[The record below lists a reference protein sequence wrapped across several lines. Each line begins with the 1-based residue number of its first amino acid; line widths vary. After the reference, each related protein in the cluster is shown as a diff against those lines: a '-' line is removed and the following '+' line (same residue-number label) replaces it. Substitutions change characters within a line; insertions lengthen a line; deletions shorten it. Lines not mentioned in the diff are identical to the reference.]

1 MFLDDSCCVRFLS
14 LVEETV
20 QRFGVE
26 VQGYALMP
34 NHFHLMVRTPR
45 ANLGVAMRHLL
56 SRYGH
61 WLNKSHG
68 WDGSVF
74 RGRYKN
80 RVVEN
85 LGYWRYLLAYIH
97 LNPVR
102 AGLVVHPDQANWTSH
117 AAYAGREGVPG
128 WLSVAEMLGHFGG
141 VESLERYVRDVHR
154 GSEFPPQG
162 FDPADLFVRQRRA
175 DLDLAGLGERPRSP
189 VFRSREEALADVC
202 AVTGESRE
210 SLFVGRAGRTG
221 NPARW
226 IAMWWLAKGAGL
238 SGSEIARFLDA
249 DPSQVSRTLRR
260 VASAGEEDPR
270 ILRWVA
276 ELTGARSAAAAKVGK
291 DQ

>member
-1 MFLDDSCCVRFLS
+1 VFLDDACCVRFLS
-14 LVEETV
+14 LAEQTV

-34 NHFHLMVRTPR
+34 NHFHLRMRTPR
-45 ANLGVAMRHLL
+45 ANLGVAMRYLL

-61 WLNKSHG
+61 WLNGRHG
-68 WDGSVF
+68 WDGSVS

-85 LGYWRYLLAYIH
+85 LEYWRYLLAYIH

-102 AGLVVHPDQANWTSH
+102 AGLVMHPDQANWTSH
-117 AAYAGREGVPG
+117 AAYAGREGVPE
-128 WLSVAEMLGHFGG
+128 WLSVVEMIGHFGG
-141 VESLERYVRDVHR
+141 VESLERYTRDVHR
-154 GSEFPPQG
+154 GSELPPQG
-162 FDPADLFVRQRRA
+162 FDPADLLVRQRRE
-175 DLDLAGLGERPRSP
+175 DLDLAGLGERPLSP

-202 AVTGESRE
+202 SVTGESRE
-210 SLFVGRAGRTG
+210 NLFDGRPGRKG

-226 IAMWWLAKGAGL
+226 IAMWWLARGAGL
-238 SGSEIARFLDA
+238 SGSEVARFFNA
-249 DPSQVSRTLRR
+249 DPAQVSRTLRR
-260 VASAGEEDPR
+260 VASAGDEDQR

-276 ELTGARSAAAAKVGK
+276 ELTGSPPAAAAEEEK